1 MSLLEKNEKDIDGIS
16 ISTTY
21 NEENIDK
28 SILIRN
34 TYANMRLAKCKKVIN
49 VFVLYNKNNEIVK
62 LDLKILCSSDDLFN
76 EVETMN
82 LAESLRIKR
91 GLKIESHKIGRNDLC
106 PCGSG
111 KKYKKCC
118 LLK

>member
-1 MSLLEKNEKDIDGIS
+1 MSLLEKNEKGIDGIS
-16 ISTTY
+16 ISVIY
-21 NEENIDK
+21 NEEDIDK
-28 SILIRN
+28 EILIRN
-34 TYANMRLAKCKKVIN
+34 TYANMRLAKCKKIIS
-49 VFVLYNKNNEIVK
+49 VFVLYNKTNEIVK
-62 LDLKILCSSDDLFN
+62 LDLKILHSNDDLFN

-82 LAESLRIKR
+82 LAEKIRVKR
-91 GLKIESHKIGRNDLC
+91 GLKIENNKVGRNDLC